1 MLNLL
6 SNAIKFTDRDGSV
19 MILVEYIEK
28 FRDFSHL
35 RISVIDN
42 GIGIRQDNQDK
53 IF

>member
-1 MLNLL
+1 
-6 SNAIKFTDRDGSV
+6 

-28 FRDFSHL
+28 FEKKDHL

-42 GIGIRQDNQDK
+42 GIGIKQNNQDK